1 LATCPASTSKNQKKA
16 KNKLNEPNQIE
27 DPSWIKPGRYLG
39 IWWGMHMNHYSW
51 QEGPVHGT
59 LTLQLAPG
67 GGTAIELCKDSP
79 TLHISEKTS
88 IYMKKNH

>member
-1 LATCPASTSKNQKKA
+1 
-16 KNKLNEPNQIE
+16 
-27 DPSWIKPGRYLG
+27 
-39 IWWGMHMNHYSW
+39 MNHYSW